1 MIVLGG
7 SAMFFFIGGI
17 QPKKVIVDTQ
27 PRACPSCGL
36 PQARTVRVDHYLS
49 IFFLPLLRV
58 KKGTLY
64 LECQS
69 CGSVFSEFGEEVYGG
84 PSKQKICPHCGIP
97 LDSDFA
103 YCPYCGRRV
112 D

>member
-1 MIVLGG
+1 
-7 SAMFFFIGGI
+7 MFFFIGGI
-17 QPKKVIVDTQ
+17 QPKRVIMDTQ
-27 PRACPSCGL
+27 PRVCPSCGMAE
-36 PQARTVRVDHYLS
+36 ARMVRIDHYIS

-58 KKGTLY
+58 KKGTPY

-69 CGSVFSEFGEEVYGG
+69 CGRAFSEVGEQISRG
-84 PSKQKICPHCGIP
+84 PGRQKICPHCAIP

-112 D
+112 E